1 MTGKNRDDQEDDVP
15 DAPGDEM
22 TDSKGKDALKSRK
35 KRSADAEPESAPSLE
50 DRLKRLEEIVRSL
63 EASDLDMDAAL
74 GLFEEGVE
82 HVRGAEATLRVAELK
97 VEELLGPDED
107 PVLRPLEED
116 PE

>member
-1 MTGKNRDDQEDDVP
+1 VTTKKDEEPDALRDD
-15 DAPGDEM
+15 M
-22 TDSKGKDALKSRK
+22 TDTD
-35 KRSADAEPESAPSLE
+35 APSLE
-50 DRLKRLEEIVRSL
+50 ERLKRLEEIVRSL
-63 EASDLDMDAAL
+63 EAADLDMGAAL

-107 PVLRPLEED
+107 PIIRPLEED